1 MKYRWT
7 RVLVLVLM
15 AVACMWGARGTAAK
29 AETVSYAQGQTYARG
44 WQRIGNTWYYFDNM
58 GQLTKGWLAQGGKWY
73 YFDNS
78 GRMQTGW
85 REVDSKWYYFKKDG
99 AMAASEW
106 CGGYWLNKDGTWTYK
121 YKATWKKSAKGWW
134 FGDTS
139 GWYAKNQTLTID
151 GKKYTFDKKGYLK

>member
-1 MKYRWT
+1 MKYRWM

-15 AVACMWGARGTAAK
+15 AVACMWGARGAAAK

-58 GQLTKGWLAQGGKWY
+58 GHLTKGWLAQGGKWY

-85 REVDSKWYYFKKDG
+85 
-99 AMAASEW
+99 
-106 CGGYWLNKDGTWTYK
+106 
-121 YKATWKKSAKGWW
+121 
-134 FGDTS
+134 
-139 GWYAKNQTLTID
+139 
-151 GKKYTFDKKGYLK
+151 